1 MKQTLVRLMLVA
13 SLALTGTISAPAQS
27 AQAFTGHRCT
37 ISTCRFFTSS
47 YYSARYYY
55 DRRTC
60 GQWKSLSRTYLQ
72 GFNTKAALLNKYPT
86 RKLHPPC

>member
-1 MKQTLVRLMLVA
+1 VKRTLVRLAMVA
-13 SLALTGTISAPAQS
+13 CLATTGSISLPAS
-27 AQAFTGHRCT
+27 PAVAFTGHHCT

-47 YYSARYYY
+47 YAGTKYYY

-60 GQWKSLSRTYLQ
+60 NQWKSLSKTYLQ
-72 GFNTKAALLNKYPT
+72 GFNTKAALLAKYPN